1 MCIDSNKKMTNNR
14 IIIEI
19 KDKIHIVC
27 IILQDKLRE
36 TEGHT
41 EGVIEGE
48 TENTENTHEKQ
59 DNNYNKNNVSMN
71 TKQ

>member
-1 MCIDSNKKMTNNR
+1 MTTVCIDSNNKMTNNR

-36 TEGHT
+36 TEG
-41 EGVIEGE
+41 VIEGE
-48 TENTENTHEKQ
+48 TENTHERQ
-59 DNNYNKNNVSMN
+59 NNEL
-71 TKQ
+71 